1 MPRDVGVILVAAGQG
16 TRVGGGGPPKQ
27 FRQLAGVPVVL
38 RALRPFAAHREVA
51 QVVLVVPPADA
62 AEPPPFLRSIVGAGL
77 RLVAGGAER
86 GDSVQAGLAA
96 LEPVCS
102 LVLVH
107 DAARPFVKPDVI
119 DAVIQE
125 ARAGAGAVAA
135 VPVTDTVKELAG
147 GGHRVLRTLPR
158 DRLWRAQT
166 PQGFPRALLTEAYAR
181 ARQEGVKASDD
192 AALVERLGATVI
204 VVPDSPGNVKITTA
218 EDLAWAEAWV
228 ASRG

>member
-16 TRVGGGGPPKQ
+16 TRVGGVPKQ
-27 FRQLAGVPVVL
+27 YRQLAGVPILL
-38 RALRPFAAHREVA
+38 RALRPFTAHREVA
-51 QVVLVVPPADA
+51 RVVLVLPPADA
-62 AEPPPFLRSIVGAGL
+62 AQPPPFLRSVAGPEI
-77 RLVAGGAER
+77 RVVAGGAER
-86 GDSVQAGLAA
+86 GDSVVAGLAV

-102 LVLVH
+102 IALVH
-107 DAARPFVKPDVI
+107 DAARPFVKADVI

-125 ARAGAGAVAA
+125 ARAGSGAVAA
-135 VPVTDTVKELAG
+135 VPITDTVKELAG

-158 DRLWRAQT
+158 ERLWRAQT

-181 ARQEGVKASDD
+181 ARQDGVKATDD
-192 AALVERLGATVI
+192 AALVERLGATVTVI
-204 VVPDSPGNVKITTA
+204 PDSPRNFKITTA